1 MKIKYSKNI
10 IGLTLIEI
18 LIGIIITSIMMAA
31 MYTSYS
37 VVNRSYTQVSEK
49 AKISRSSRDLVSML
63 MRDIR
68 MAGFRYFAGTD
79 QILKYAEDTM
89 RTDGG
94 SCPDPGILLTKTSYL
109 KIEDS
114 NDPSKHHNPLVIR
127 KNTQGPGTDTTGGP
141 NDICCD
147 QIQISYED
155 FNQNDYGEGE
165 QVYKRYRITYYATTS
180 PTSPDSYA
188 VFKRVEYYNQPR
200 QGCDIFALPPDVGW
214 ITTCPQCTREDVLVR
229 DHIEDMEFIPI
240 DQDGRVIKDTAGNYP
255 APEKTGI
262 RDRMNDIR
270 GVDIKLTFR
279 SKEFFFNES
288 SSGANQ
294 KVLTGLS
301 GRDISTNDRYLRDS
315 VIVTVG
321 TRNIGGQA
329 F

>member
-1 MKIKYSKNI
+1 MITKYSKNI

-31 MYTSYS
+31 MYTSYN

-68 MAGFRYFAGTD
+68 MAGFRYYAGPD
-79 QILKYAEDTM
+79 QIAKFAEDSTEGV
-89 RTDGG
+89 DG
-94 SCPDPGILLTKTSYL
+94 CPDPGIMLPKTSYL

-114 NDPSKHHNPLVIR
+114 NDPLKHHNPLVIR
-127 KNTQGPGTDTTGGP
+127 KNTQGAGTVTTGGA
-141 NDICCD
+141 NDTCCD

-155 FNQNDYGEGE
+155 FNQNDHGLGE
-165 QVYKRYRITYYATTS
+165 QVYKRYRITYFADAS

-188 VFKRVEYYNQPR
+188 VFKRVESYNQPR
-200 QGCDIFALPPDVGW
+200 EGCDLYSNFAAADWVR
-214 ITTCPQCTREDVLVR
+214 TCPECTREDVLVR

-240 DQDGRVIKDTAGNYP
+240 DQDGRVIKDSSGNYP
-255 APEKTGI
+255 APEKPGI
-262 RDRMNDIR
+262 RDRLYDIR

-288 SSGANQ
+288 STGANQ
-294 KVLTGLS
+294 KIITGLS
-301 GRDISTNDRYLRDS
+301 ERNLQTNDRYLRDS

>member
-1 MKIKYSKNI
+1 MITKYSKNI

-31 MYTSYS
+31 MYTSYN

-68 MAGFRYFAGTD
+68 MAGFRYYAGPD
-79 QILKYAEDTM
+79 QIAKFAEDSTEGI
-89 RTDGG
+89 DG
-94 SCPDPGILLTKTSYL
+94 CPDPGIMLPKTSYL

-114 NDPSKHHNPLVIR
+114 NDPEKHHNPLVIR
-127 KNTQGPGTDTTGGP
+127 KNTQGAGTVTTGGA
-141 NDICCD
+141 NDTCCD

-155 FNQNDYGEGE
+155 FNQNDFKPGN

-180 PTSPDSYA
+180 PTSPESYA
-188 VFKRVEYYNQPR
+188 VYKRVESYNQPR
-200 QGCDIFALPPDVGW
+200 VSCDIFQLPPDVGW
-214 ITTCPQCTREDVLVR
+214 IKTCPQCTREDVLVR
-229 DHIEDMEFIPI
+229 DHVEDMEFIPI
-240 DQDGRVIKDTAGNYP
+240 DQDGRVIKDAAGNYP
-255 APEKTGI
+255 APEKAGI

-279 SKEFFFNES
+279 SKEFFFNDS

>member
-1 MKIKYSKNI
+1 MITKYSKNI

-31 MYTSYS
+31 MYTSYN

-68 MAGFRYFAGTD
+68 MAGFRYYAGPD
-79 QILKYAEDTM
+79 QIAKFAEDSTEGV
-89 RTDGG
+89 DG
-94 SCPDPGILLTKTSYL
+94 CPDPGIMLPKTSYL

-114 NDPSKHHNPLVIR
+114 NDPLKHHNPLVIR
-127 KNTQGPGTDTTGGP
+127 KNTQGAGTVTTGGA
-141 NDICCD
+141 NDTCCD

-155 FNQNDYGEGE
+155 FNQNDHGVGE
-165 QVYKRYRITYYATTS
+165 QVYKRYRITYFADVS

-188 VFKRVEYYNQPR
+188 VFKRVESYNQPR
-200 QGCDIFALPPDVGW
+200 PAGCDLYSNFAAADWVR
-214 ITTCPQCTREDVLVR
+214 TCPQCTREDVLVR
-229 DHIEDMEFIPI
+229 DHVEDMEFIPI
-240 DQDGRVIKDTAGNYP
+240 DQDGRVIKDSSGNYP
-255 APEKTGI
+255 APEKPGI
-262 RDRMNDIR
+262 RDRLYDIR

-288 SSGANQ
+288 STGANQ
-294 KVLTGLS
+294 KIITGLS
-301 GRDISTNDRYLRDS
+301 ERNLQTNDRYLRDS

>member
-1 MKIKYSKNI
+1 MITKYSKNI

-31 MYTSYS
+31 MYTSYN

-68 MAGFRYFAGTD
+68 MAGFRYYAGPD
-79 QILKYAEDTM
+79 QIAKFAEDSTEGV
-89 RTDGG
+89 DG
-94 SCPDPGILLTKTSYL
+94 CPDPGIMLPKTSYL

-114 NDPSKHHNPLVIR
+114 NDPLKHHNPLVIR
-127 KNTQGPGTDTTGGP
+127 KNTQGAGTVTTGGA
-141 NDICCD
+141 NDTCCD

-155 FNQNDYGEGE
+155 FNQNDHGVGE
-165 QVYKRYRITYYATTS
+165 QVYKRYRITYFADTS

-188 VFKRVEYYNQPR
+188 VFKRVESYNQPR
-200 QGCDIFALPPDVGW
+200 EGCDLYSNFAAADWVR
-214 ITTCPQCTREDVLVR
+214 TCPQCTREDVLVR
-229 DHIEDMEFIPI
+229 DHVEDMEFIPI
-240 DQDGRVIKDTAGNYP
+240 DQDGRVIKDSSGNYP
-255 APEKTGI
+255 APEKPGI
-262 RDRMNDIR
+262 RDRLYDIR

-288 SSGANQ
+288 STGANQ
-294 KVLTGLS
+294 KIITGLS
-301 GRDISTNDRYLRDS
+301 ERNLQTNDRYLRDS

>member
-1 MKIKYSKNI
+1 MITKYSKNI

-31 MYTSYS
+31 MYTSYN

-49 AKISRSSRDLVSML
+49 AKISRSSRDLISML

-68 MAGFRYFAGTD
+68 MAGFRYYAGPD
-79 QILKYAEDTM
+79 QIAKFAEDSTEGI
-89 RTDGG
+89 DG
-94 SCPDPGILLTKTSYL
+94 CPDPGIMLPKTSYL

-114 NDPSKHHNPLVIR
+114 NDPLKHHNPLVIR
-127 KNTQGPGTDTTGGP
+127 KNTQGAGTVTTGGA
-141 NDICCD
+141 NDTCCD

-155 FNQNDYGEGE
+155 FNQNDHGVGE
-165 QVYKRYRITYYATTS
+165 QVYKRYRITYFADAS

-188 VFKRVEYYNQPR
+188 VFKRVESYNQPR
-200 QGCDIFALPPDVGW
+200 EGCDLYSNFAAADWVR
-214 ITTCPQCTREDVLVR
+214 TCPQCTREDVLVR
-229 DHIEDMEFIPI
+229 DHVEDMEFIPI
-240 DQDGRVIKDTAGNYP
+240 DQDGRVIKDSSGNYP
-255 APEKTGI
+255 APEKPGI
-262 RDRMNDIR
+262 RDRLYDIR

-288 SSGANQ
+288 STGANQ
-294 KVLTGLS
+294 KIITGLS
-301 GRDISTNDRYLRDS
+301 ERNLQTNDRYLRDS

>member
-1 MKIKYSKNI
+1 
-10 IGLTLIEI
+10 
-18 LIGIIITSIMMAA
+18 
-31 MYTSYS
+31 
-37 VVNRSYTQVSEK
+37 
-49 AKISRSSRDLVSML
+49 ML

-68 MAGFRYFAGTD
+68 MAGFKYFAGTD
-79 QILKYAEDTM
+79 QILKYAEDTT
-89 RTDGG
+89 RGG
-94 SCPDPGILLTKTSYL
+94 VCPDPGILLTKTSYL

-114 NDPSKHHNPLVIR
+114 NDPLKHHNPLVIR

-229 DHIEDMEFIPI
+229 DHVEDMEFIPI
-240 DQDGRVIKDTAGNYP
+240 DQDGRVIKDSSGNYP
-255 APEKTGI
+255 APEKPGI
-262 RDRMNDIR
+262 RDRLYDIR

-288 SSGANQ
+288 STGANQ
-294 KVLTGLS
+294 KIITGLS
-301 GRDISTNDRYLRDS
+301 ERNLQTNDRYLRDS

>member
-1 MKIKYSKNI
+1 MITKYSKNI

-31 MYTSYS
+31 MYTSYN

-49 AKISRSSRDLVSML
+49 AKISRSSRDLISML

-68 MAGFRYFAGTD
+68 MAGFRYYAGPD
-79 QILKYAEDTM
+79 QIAKFAEDSTEGV
-89 RTDGG
+89 DG
-94 SCPDPGILLTKTSYL
+94 CPDPGIMLPKTSYL

-114 NDPSKHHNPLVIR
+114 NDPLKHHNPLVIR
-127 KNTQGPGTDTTGGP
+127 KNTQGAGTVTTGGA
-141 NDICCD
+141 NDTCCD

-155 FNQNDYGEGE
+155 FNQNDHGLGE
-165 QVYKRYRITYYATTS
+165 QVYKRYRITYFADAS

-188 VFKRVEYYNQPR
+188 VFKRVESYNQPR
-200 QGCDIFALPPDVGW
+200 EGCDLYSNFAAADWVR
-214 ITTCPQCTREDVLVR
+214 TCPECTREDVLVR

-240 DQDGRVIKDTAGNYP
+240 DQDGRVIKDSSGNYP
-255 APEKTGI
+255 APEKPGI
-262 RDRMNDIR
+262 RDRLYDIR

-288 SSGANQ
+288 STGANQ
-294 KVLTGLS
+294 KIITGLS
-301 GRDISTNDRYLRDS
+301 ERNLQTNDRYLRDS

>member
-1 MKIKYSKNI
+1 MITKYSKNI

-31 MYTSYS
+31 MYTSYN

-49 AKISRSSRDLVSML
+49 AKISRSSRDLISML

-68 MAGFRYFAGTD
+68 MAGFRYYAGPD
-79 QILKYAEDTM
+79 QIAKFAEDSTEGV
-89 RTDGG
+89 DG
-94 SCPDPGILLTKTSYL
+94 CPDPGIMLPKTSYL

-114 NDPSKHHNPLVIR
+114 NDPLKHHNPLVIR
-127 KNTQGPGTDTTGGP
+127 KNTQGAGTVTTGGA
-141 NDICCD
+141 NDTCCD

-155 FNQNDYGEGE
+155 FNQNDHGVGE
-165 QVYKRYRITYYATTS
+165 QVYKRYRITYFADAS

-188 VFKRVEYYNQPR
+188 VFKRVESYNQPR
-200 QGCDIFALPPDVGW
+200 EGCDLYSNFAAADWVR
-214 ITTCPQCTREDVLVR
+214 TCPECTREDVLVR

-240 DQDGRVIKDTAGNYP
+240 DQDGRVIKDSSGNYP
-255 APEKTGI
+255 APEKPGI
-262 RDRMNDIR
+262 RDRLYDIR

-288 SSGANQ
+288 STGANQ
-294 KVLTGLS
+294 KIITGLS
-301 GRDISTNDRYLRDS
+301 ERNLQTNDRYLRDS

>member
-1 MKIKYSKNI
+1 MITKYSKNI

-31 MYTSYS
+31 MYTSYN

-68 MAGFRYFAGTD
+68 MAGFRYYAGPD
-79 QILKYAEDTM
+79 QIAKFAEDSTEGV
-89 RTDGG
+89 DG
-94 SCPDPGILLTKTSYL
+94 CPDPGIMLPKTSYL

-114 NDPSKHHNPLVIR
+114 NDPLKHHNPLVIR
-127 KNTQGPGTDTTGGP
+127 KNTQGAGTVTTGGA
-141 NDICCD
+141 NDTCCD

-155 FNQNDYGEGE
+155 FNQNDHGVGE
-165 QVYKRYRITYYATTS
+165 QVYKRYRITYFADAS

-188 VFKRVEYYNQPR
+188 VFKRVESYNQPR
-200 QGCDIFALPPDVGW
+200 EGCDLYSNFAAADWVR
-214 ITTCPQCTREDVLVR
+214 TCPECTREDVLVR

-240 DQDGRVIKDTAGNYP
+240 DQDGRVIKDSSGNYP
-255 APEKTGI
+255 APEKPGI
-262 RDRMNDIR
+262 RDRLYDIR

-288 SSGANQ
+288 STGANQ
-294 KVLTGLS
+294 KIITGLS
-301 GRDISTNDRYLRDS
+301 ERNLQTNDRYLRDS

>member
-89 RTDGG
+89 TTDGG

-114 NDPSKHHNPLVIR
+114 NDP
-127 KNTQGPGTDTTGGP
+127 
-141 NDICCD
+141 
-147 QIQISYED
+147 IS
-155 FNQNDYGEGE
+155 
-165 QVYKRYRITYYATTS
+165 I
-180 PTSPDSYA
+180 
-188 VFKRVEYYNQPR
+188 
-200 QGCDIFALPPDVGW
+200 
-214 ITTCPQCTREDVLVR
+214 
-229 DHIEDMEFIPI
+229 
-240 DQDGRVIKDTAGNYP
+240 
-255 APEKTGI
+255 
-262 RDRMNDIR
+262 
-270 GVDIKLTFR
+270 
-279 SKEFFFNES
+279 
-288 SSGANQ
+288 
-294 KVLTGLS
+294 
-301 GRDISTNDRYLRDS
+301 
-315 VIVTVG
+315 
-321 TRNIGGQA
+321 
-329 F
+329 

>member
-1 MKIKYSKNI
+1 MITKYSKNI

-31 MYTSYS
+31 MYTSYN

-49 AKISRSSRDLVSML
+49 AKISRSSRDLISML

-68 MAGFRYFAGTD
+68 MAGFRYYAGPD
-79 QILKYAEDTM
+79 QIAKFAEDSTEGI
-89 RTDGG
+89 DG
-94 SCPDPGILLTKTSYL
+94 CPDPGIMLPKTSYL

-114 NDPSKHHNPLVIR
+114 NDPLKHHNPLVIR
-127 KNTQGPGTDTTGGP
+127 KNTQGAGTVTTGGA
-141 NDICCD
+141 NDTCCD

-155 FNQNDYGEGE
+155 FNQNDHGLGE
-165 QVYKRYRITYYATTS
+165 QVYKRYRITYFADAS

-188 VFKRVEYYNQPR
+188 VFKRVESYNQPR
-200 QGCDIFALPPDVGW
+200 EGCDLYSNFAAADWVR
-214 ITTCPQCTREDVLVR
+214 TCPECTREDVLVR

-240 DQDGRVIKDTAGNYP
+240 DQDGRVIKDSSGNYP
-255 APEKTGI
+255 APEKPGI
-262 RDRMNDIR
+262 RDRLYDIR

-288 SSGANQ
+288 STGANQ
-294 KVLTGLS
+294 KIITGLS
-301 GRDISTNDRYLRDS
+301 ERNLQTNDRYLRDS